1 MRVGLPII
9 VMKNHLRP
17 ITSRL
22 SLFPV
27 EAFVMP
33 LG

>member
-9 VMKNHLRP
+9 VMKNHLLP
-17 ITSRL
+17 ITSRF
-22 SLFPV
+22 SLPPG
-27 EAFVMP
+27 AGFVMP